1 MQSIPTANRSVLD
14 GIAKQFELS
23 DARLQDIAKKF
34 VDELRLGLGQGS
46 AGGLPMMLANFLCG
60 TLFTRPHNAHL
71 RPTLVTRVPN
81 GTETG

>member
-14 GIAKQFELS
+14 GIAKQFDLS

-34 VDELRLGLGQGS
+34 VNELRLGLGQDS
-46 AGGLPMMLANFLCG
+46 AGGLPMMSANFLCG
-60 TLFTRPHNAHL
+60 TLFTQPHNAHF